1 MKLGLIWHTILS
13 QASLTSTTSKLA
25 SKSSALDTVVIQEH
39 QVEIKLKAA
48 EEKLKATE
56 KKMKTQ
62 GQLLDSAQQ
71 VLFK

>member
-1 MKLGLIWHTILS
+1 
-13 QASLTSTTSKLA
+13 
-25 SKSSALDTVVIQEH
+25 VVIQEH
-39 QVEIKLKAA
+39 QIEIKLKAA

-62 GQLLDSAQQ
+62 GHLLDSAQQ